1 MDTVYT
7 TCRYCEAA
15 CGLAVQVENNRVQ
28 KIVADKANP
37 QTWRD
42 ICAKGL
48 TAHELTEHKRRITA
62 PMKRVGDRFVEV
74 SYEEAV
80 LDISTRL
87 RHLINE
93 YGADS
98 IGYYHGN
105 PLGFT
110 SGILFSLG
118 FIDGIGTRNRYNV
131 GSVDQNNNHVV
142 SDALFELPYV
152 PFNPDIDHCDYFLLI
167 GMNPVESK
175 FSWLGNASDGWARA
189 RKKQAQGSKLVVVDP
204 RRTRTAKHADQHLVI
219 RPGQD
224 WALLL
229 GILHFVF
236 RENLQDQVAC
246 AELPEGQLRELQ
258 QLAVGANIDELASR
272 SGISACSMH
281 QIAREFSM
289 ASGAM
294 CLTQTGVSMHTT
306 GTIGH
311 WLGLV
316 LEIVTGHLDQPGGRR
331 FDTGYVNMTEFAAQV
346 KQPETPSRVRQQPTV
361 MGNRSL
367 CELPDEIMTSGPGQI
382 KAMLIHSGNP
392 VVSGPNGD
400 KLDEALASLDM
411 VIAID
416 LVQRESHRH
425 ADWLIPGVHWLERGE
440 LLFNLA
446 GGMDKPFAQYSR
458 QALEPPPGVRP
469 EWDFF
474 IDLALATK
482 VPFMGYRGLNTL
494 IRLSRTLSRWLNK
507 PHWAF
512 SPSFIE
518 RLMLSGG
525 KVLKWKTLQ
534 AAPHGLTYGDRRYGL
549 LEHQR
554 KGQPVQIAPAAFC
567 QELNNLL
574 ECTVSDFK
582 DYPYTLIGKRTLN
595 MMNSWMMELPNMQK
609 RHRANDCEIN
619 PADATR
625 IGIKDGDDVEVSSR
639 VGCLR
644 IKAVLSDDVPEG
656 IVCIQHGWGS
666 RVFDPAG
673 GGEPEIHGVNPNR
686 LVDHTSTDPFSGT
699 PDLNSTRV
707 AIKACRRLE
716 SASIE

>member
-1 MDTVYT
+1 LDTVYT

-15 CGLAVQVENNRVQ
+15 CGLAVQVENNKVK
-28 KIVADKANP
+28 KIAADKDNP

-48 TAHELTEHKRRITA
+48 TAHELVEHQRRITA
-62 PMKRVGDRFVEV
+62 PMKRVGDRFEEV

-80 LDISTRL
+80 ADISARL
-87 RHLINE
+87 RQLMDT

-118 FIDGIGTRNRYNV
+118 FIDGVGTRNRYNV

-142 SDALFELPYV
+142 SDAMFELPYV

-175 FSWLGNASDGWARA
+175 FGWLGNASDGWKRA

-229 GILHFVF
+229 GILHYVF
-236 RENLQDQVAC
+236 SENLQDREAC
-246 AELPEGQLRELQ
+246 AEMPADQLRELQ
-258 QLAVGANIDELASR
+258 QLVLGADVDQLAFR
-272 SGISACSMH
+272 CGITPQSMQ
-281 QIAREFSM
+281 QIAREFS
-289 ASGAM
+289 AAEGAM

-316 LEIVTGHLDQPGGRR
+316 LEVVTGHLDRPGGRR
-331 FDTGYVNMTEFAAQV
+331 FDTGYVNMTEFAAQA
-346 KQPETPSRVRQQPTV
+346 KQPETLSRVRRQPTV

-367 CELPDEIMTSGPGQI
+367 CELPDEIMSPGPGQI

-400 KLDEALASLDM
+400 KLDEALASLDLL
-411 VIAID
+411 VAID

-446 GGMDKPFAQYSR
+446 GGMDKPFAQYSH
-458 QALEPPPGVRP
+458 QALKPPAGVRP

-474 IDLALATK
+474 IDLTLATK
-482 VPFMGYRGLNTL
+482 VPFMGRRGLNTL
-494 IRLSRTLSRWLNK
+494 IRISRKLSRWLNR

-512 SPSFIE
+512 SPSLME

-534 AAPHGLTYGDRRYGL
+534 DAPHGLNYGDKCYGL
-549 LEHQR
+549 LKEQL
-554 KGQPVQIAPAAFC
+554 KGRAIQIAPLAFR
-567 QELNNLL
+567 QELKALQQRSTN
-574 ECTVSDFK
+574 ECE
-582 DYPYTLIGKRTLN
+582 DYPFTLIGKRTLN

-609 RHRANDCEIN
+609 RHQANDCEIN
-619 PADATR
+619 PADAQR
-625 IGIKDGDDVEVSSR
+625 LGINEGDEVEVSSA
-639 VGCLR
+639 VACLR
-644 IKAVLSDDVPEG
+644 IKAVLSEDVPQG
-656 IVCIQHGWGS
+656 VVSIQHSWGS
-666 RVFDPAG
+666 RVFDPVG
-673 GGEPEIHGVNPNR
+673 GGEPEVYGVNSNR
-686 LVDHTSTDPFSGT
+686 LVDHAEIDPFSGI
-699 PDLNSTRV
+699 PGLNSTRV
-707 AIKACRRLE
+707 ALRAC
-716 SASIE
+716 